1 MHIQQEQS
9 GLKGSFFIEEN
20 GSRIAEMTFS
30 VSDARILTILHTEVD
45 ESLRGKSIGFKLVKE
60 AATFAGKNHYKIVA
74 KCSFAKAVLDKKK
87 EEFKEVL

>member
-60 AATFAGKNHYKIVA
+60 AETFAGKNHYKIVA

-87 EEFKEVL
+87 EEFKDVL

>member
-30 VSDARILTILHTEVD
+30 VSDARILTILHTEV

>member
-45 ESLRGKSIGFKLVKE
+45 ESLRGKSIGFELVKE

-87 EEFKEVL
+87 EEFKDVL